1 MTLITTK
8 EWRTLRDQLLMQNG
22 NLSGIYKITRK
33 SDGRVYIGQST
44 CIVDRIKQH
53 IDNKHEGDSAK
64 IDGAIKAEGWKNF
77 TYEVMLALPELNTEQ
92 LWLAES
98 TYIAKYDS
106 YNNGFNKT
114 KGNHVGKYDHEAF
127 IRKHVVSAEVTKL
140 IRDHFKL
147 DYSKKKVL
155 LINLFDEQFVNVL
168 KYRDCAVV
176 QVSKYFDDEKILAN
190 YITEELKK
198 NYIMNTKFDLIIA
211 NPPYGKPG
219 ANITKTIIDNID
231 FDEYINLLPANDY
244 IRNDSKDLYKY
255 VDLDSMKA
263 INKGFSDA
271 AVTTHMARITKKP
284 HRYISWEEF
293 QIENYIDP
301 SLTKYFYENR
311 SREHYA
317 IDAGITWLIFAE
329 NNDVK
334 KTLLLDHRCIPNKH
348 LAYSKTTDEYLWN
361 VLESIDNTSLEA
373 SSKSTSTPGRM
384 NKYVVKFNTAVEKQN
399 AVNFMYSVDGFRFIS
414 KLFKALNTDSTLP
427 LVRFFPRVDWN
438 RPWTV
443 EEILVDYG
451 YNQKEIDEVMAD
463 LPNFKG
469 MGD

>member
-1 MTLITTK
+1 MTLNILEK
-8 EWRTLRDQLLMQNG
+8 DLIAKGG

-33 SDGRVYIGQST
+33 SDGKIYIGQSE
-44 CIVDRIKQH
+44 CIVKRIRQH
-53 IDNKHEGDSAK
+53 IDNKTETNSEK
-64 IDGAIKAEGWKNF
+64 IDGAIKAEGWENF
-77 TYEVMLALPELNTEQ
+77 TYEIELALPQLNTEQ

-106 YNNGFNKT
+106 YNKGFNKT
-114 KGNHVGKYDHEAF
+114 KGNHVGKYDHDVF
-127 IRKHVVSAEVTKL
+127 VRKNVVSAEVTKL

-168 KYRDCAVV
+168 QYRDCEVI
-176 QVSKYFDDEKILAN
+176 QISKYFEDKADLAN
-190 YITEELKK
+190 YIREELK
-198 NYIMNTKFDLIIA
+198 NYMGIKFDLIIA

-219 ANITKTIIDNID
+219 ANITKTIIDTID
-231 FDEYINLLPANDY
+231 FEEYINLLPANDY
-244 IRNDSKDLYKY
+244 IRNDSKDLFKY

-317 IDAGITWLIFAE
+317 IDVMPNAGQTLSKAGTW
-329 NNDVK
+329 DVA
-334 KTLLLDHRCIPNKH
+334 TTFIIGYRDMNHGH
-348 LAYSKTTDEYLWN
+348 LPYTKSCTTYKWN
-361 VLESIDNTSLEA
+361 VEESIDMQYLIDNCNTRDNRFMISQCI
-373 SSKSTSTPGRM
+373 
-384 NKYVVKFNTAVEKQN
+384 FNTAAEKQN
-399 AVNFMYSVDGFRFIS
+399 FVNFVYTNFKFIS
-414 KLFKALNTDSTLP
+414 KVFTALNCDGTVKP
-427 LVRFFPRVDWN
+427 IAFPRVDWT
-438 RPWTV
+438 RAWTV
-443 EEILVDYG
+443 EEILADYG
-451 YNQKEIDEVMAD
+451 YSQKEIADVMSD

-469 MGD
+469 MED